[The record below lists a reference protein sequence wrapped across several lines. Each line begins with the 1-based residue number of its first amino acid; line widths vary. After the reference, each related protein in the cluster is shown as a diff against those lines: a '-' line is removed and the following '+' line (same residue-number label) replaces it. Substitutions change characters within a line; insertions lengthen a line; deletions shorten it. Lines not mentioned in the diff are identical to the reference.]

1 MVPVHTRTEQISFL
15 CRRNTPVTHGQPTR
29 QRATNAT
36 EINKKSKGVK
46 PDPWQVIPRQVFT
59 PYPRLLISN
68 EFVVVSRVGCL
79 GVTGVR
85 KPQRG
90 GVETVFCRRCAFA
103 AVNRVHFV
111 VHNCSYYV
119 FWLGF

>member
-1 MVPVHTRTEQISFL
+1 MDS
-15 CRRNTPVTHGQPTR
+15 
-29 QRATNAT
+29 QRDRETTNAT
-36 EINKKSKGVK
+36 EINKKSKGVNTCLGNNSPRIK
-46 PDPWQVIPRQVFT
+46 LVRGKLFPRQVFT
-59 PYPRLLISN
+59 PYSRLLISN

-90 GVETVFCRRCAFA
+90 GVETVFRRRCAFA